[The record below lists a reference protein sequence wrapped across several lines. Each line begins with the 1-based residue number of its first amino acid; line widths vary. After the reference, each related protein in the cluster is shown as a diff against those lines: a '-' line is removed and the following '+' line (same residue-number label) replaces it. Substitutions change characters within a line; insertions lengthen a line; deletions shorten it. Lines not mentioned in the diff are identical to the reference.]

1 MSQSHPLMGIII
13 AVEALPKVGSL
24 LDYLGSVSVTSRGRI
39 FFSIYPDS
47 MMNCPQI
54 DHKYEER
61 RLLVA
66 QSCGELG
73 QLVGSEMR
81 TSLVLSIIQQLASD
95 PASVV
100 REAASHNLAVLLPL
114 FNDMDKYYKV
124 SLAVGPT
131 YGAAF

>member
-1 MSQSHPLMGIII
+1 
-13 AVEALPKVGSL
+13 
-24 LDYLGSVSVTSRGRI
+24 
-39 FFSIYPDS
+39 
-47 MMNCPQI
+47 MNFEHIVNCVQI

-81 TSLVLSIIQQLASD
+81 TSLILSIIQQLVGD

-100 REAASHNLAVLLPL
+100 REAAAHNLASLLPL
-114 FNDMDKYYKV
+114 FSNMDKYSKV
-124 SLAVGPT
+124 SFAMGPI